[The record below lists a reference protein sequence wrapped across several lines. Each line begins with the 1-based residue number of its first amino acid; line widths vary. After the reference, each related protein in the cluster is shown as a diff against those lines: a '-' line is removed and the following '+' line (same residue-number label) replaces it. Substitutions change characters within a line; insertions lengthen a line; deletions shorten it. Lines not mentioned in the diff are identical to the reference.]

1 MANKKEAVDSQTVK
15 GPTIKMEWTWRAHM
29 ASLIRFIEMGDEDN
43 RQFAFDE
50 LMKLADQLDVVSP
63 IKQEPDEEVKN
74 K

>member
-1 MANKKEAVDSQTVK
+1 MASKKEVNNQTVK

-63 IKQEPDEEVKN
+63 IKQEPDGEKEN
-74 K
+74 SN

>member
-1 MANKKEAVDSQTVK
+1 MASKKEVNNQTVK

-29 ASLIRFIEMGDEDN
+29 ASLIRFIQMGDEDN

-63 IKQEPDEEVKN
+63 IKQEPDGEKEN
-74 K
+74 SN